1 MLVVPG
7 CIVRLSWNE
16 VTSRLLFPSFLFIE
30 IRLRGVRMGERGG
43 RAGLLFKSSLLGRYV
58 IQSITCRRQ
67 MNCNNRCRTWPESSV
82 ITQQQGV
89 L

>member
-43 RAGLLFKSSLLGRYV
+43 RAGLPSLQIIFAGQ
-58 IQSITCRRQ
+58 ICD
-67 MNCNNRCRTWPESSV
+67 SV
-82 ITQQQGV
+82 YYLSQANE